1 MALSPSSVPVCL
13 FLSAAFCLLKPSS
26 VCVFLRLWLSV
37 SLFSRCD
44 CSHALAEGTGCG
56 SATVWHLLVGG
67 GWPRK
72 VYQTSGTLH
81 FKKAD
86 IRHRDKLRAGSSP
99 RPHFIVN
106 LIRKLRLHDTLVH
119 FLSARSLQTSE
130 SRSSYPIVKKNTQ
143 PPPLVCLKA
152 LNIAQ
157 GPRGEKKS
165 RRRKPGDVVWPHT
178 NKCHSDPGPSS
189 PCVNAM

>member
-1 MALSPSSVPVCL
+1 MCFSVYGSLCL
-13 FLSAAFCLLKPSS
+13 FSP
-26 VCVFLRLWLSV
+26 
-37 SLFSRCD
+37 
-44 CSHALAEGTGCG
+44 G
-56 SATVWHLLVGG
+56 ATVPMLWQRGPAVVRQQCGIFWRGGKGVGLE
-67 GWPRK
+67 RCA
-72 VYQTSGTLH
+72 SGALR
-81 FKKAD
+81 FKKACV
-86 IRHRDKLRAGSSP
+86 RHRNKLRAGSRP
-99 RPHFIVN
+99 RPRFIVN
-106 LIRKLRLHDTLVH
+106 LMRKLRLRDTLVH

-130 SRSSYPIVKKNTQ
+130 SRSSYAVVKKKNTQ

-157 GPRGEKKS
+157 GPQGEKKS